1 MTIPN
6 TTDIDDPE
14 NATRQYESLR
24 ANALG
29 ELNNASGL
37 NVFLRFGMSFW
48 LHSLNE
54 HGDKHPTI
62 RKPLS
67 AITGAKS
74 KIPGAELCSILVD
87 AILNSSGT
95 HRCLGAHG

>member
-1 MTIPN
+1 MTMPN
-6 TTDIDDPE
+6 TIDIDDPE
-14 NATRQYESLR
+14 TATQQYESLR

-48 LHSLNE
+48 LHSLSE
-54 HGDKHPTI
+54 HDDNPPII

-67 AITGAKS
+67 AIARANS
-74 KIPGAELCSILVD
+74 KIPGAELSSILVD
-87 AILNSSGT
+87 AILNSSGI
-95 HRCLGAHG
+95 HKCLGARG